1 MLQTLHMAVLK
12 AIKQT
17 PGTFVRNPAIALPM
31 LVLVL
36 LQAPTFAAEFLDPP
50 VALAISL
57 GISVV
62 FIFLTPFFQAGM
74 IGMAD
79 EAIRDST
86 SIGTFV
92 SEGKSNYVS
101 IFGAYLLLIGINI
114 VFGIIAF
121 FVFFLGIGASYLGST
136 GGAGEPSILLP
147 AAIGL
152 LAGLGYLLFNFFIQF
167 YAQAIVID
175 DYSAVSG
182 LKHSIGVVRQNILS
196 TFGYSLLAGA
206 IGIGFG
212 IFAAVISVFASP
224 ASMATIATETPPLS
238 WYIGFGLG
246 GGVLTVLFGSLMTIF
261 SVAFYKAIAGSS
273 GNRHNPDVEL

>member
-1 MLQTLHMAVLK
+1 MAVLK
-12 AIKQT
+12 ALKQT
-17 PGTFVRNPAIALPM
+17 PGAFWRNPVIALPM
-31 LVLVL
+31 AALVL

-50 VALAISL
+50 VALAISV

-74 IGMAD
+74 IGMSE
-79 EAIRDST
+79 EALRDST
-86 SIGTFV
+86 SIGTFF

-101 IFGAYLLLIGINI
+101 IFGAYLLLIGVNI

-121 FVFFLGIGASYLGST
+121 FIFFLGIGASYLSST
-136 GGAGEPSILLP
+136 GGAGEPSLLLP

-152 LAGLGYLLFNFFIQF
+152 LAGLGYLLFSFFIQF

-175 DYSAVSG
+175 DYRAVGG
-182 LKHSIGVVRQNILS
+182 LKHSIGVVRHNLLS
-196 TFGYSLLAGA
+196 TFGYSLLAGV

-212 IFAAVISVFASP
+212 IIAAVISVFASP
-224 ASMATIATETPPLS
+224 TSMATIATETPPLS
-238 WYIGFGLG
+238 WYIAFGLG

-261 SVAFYKAIAGSS
+261 SVAFYRAIVGSADTRQRS
-273 GNRHNPDVEL
+273 EVDL